1 MHVTRQSSTHRVLP
15 FALVSVLGASVLGV
29 SVLGAGVLC
38 VDVPTAWAQAN
49 ASSQDQIDRLAPV
62 SADTTAVDV
71 DVDAAFLEIVP
82 ERQGAAEQIPP
93 PPPAAAT
100 ATDTIM
106 ATGTAAIS
114 GGHRAAAARPNAG
127 PKSLVTWIER
137 DSWSEVVGRA
147 QAADRP
153 ILIDFYADWCRP
165 CKQLDRQVYSDSV
178 VAAKLADLV
187 TYKVDVDMPDGI
199 VLGQQFHVYSL
210 PTIILCRPDGEEIDR
225 FRGYRP
231 PAKFLQL
238 VANALAGHGTIE
250 DLELKLLGRYYDPQ
264 LRLAVGL
271 KYAER
276 MDVAPARRYLG
287 AALDRGDALPRR
299 DQARALLALANL
311 EYHAGN
317 EDRAVALA
325 HRVLRDYAD
334 DIDFKRT
341 LRALA
346 RYQRERGD
354 VEAMV
359 DVYRQL
365 AAIDPDDARA
375 LNDFAANA
383 ARTGVAL
390 DEATAAA
397 RRAVELSGYQPAA
410 MATLAEVYR
419 QRGHYADAMK
429 WIKRAVAADP
439 HDLYLSEKL
448 TQIRAEAVGG

>member
-1 MHVTRQSSTHRVLP
+1 M
-15 FALVSVLGASVLGV
+15 
-29 SVLGAGVLC
+29 
-38 VDVPTAWAQAN
+38 
-49 ASSQDQIDRLAPV
+49 
-62 SADTTAVDV
+62 
-71 DVDAAFLEIVP
+71 
-82 ERQGAAEQIPP
+82 
-93 PPPAAAT
+93 
-100 ATDTIM
+100 
-106 ATGTAAIS
+106 
-114 GGHRAAAARPNAG
+114 
-127 PKSLVTWIER
+127 TWIER

-199 VLGQQFHVYSL
+199 VLGQQFHVYTL

>member
-1 MHVTRQSSTHRVLP
+1 V
-15 FALVSVLGASVLGV
+15 
-29 SVLGAGVLC
+29 GVLC
-38 VDVPTAWAQAN
+38 VGLPCAGVPTARAQAD
-49 ASSQDQIDRLAPV
+49 ASSREQTDPLAPV
-62 SADTTAVDV
+62 SADTTAADV
-71 DVDAAFLEIVP
+71 DVDAAFRKIVP

-93 PPPAAAT
+93 PPPAAVT
-100 ATDTIM
+100 ATDTIT
-106 ATGTAAIS
+106 ATGSASIA
-114 GGHRAAAARPNAG
+114 GRHRATSAQPNAG
-127 PKSLVTWIER
+127 PKSLVTWSER
-137 DSWSEVVGRA
+137 DSWPEVVGRA
-147 QAADRP
+147 QAAGRP
-153 ILIDFYADWCRP
+153 ILIDFYAEWCRP
-165 CKQLDRQVYSDSV
+165 CKQLDRQVYSDPV

-231 PAKFLQL
+231 PDKFLQL
-238 VANALAGHGTIE
+238 IDDIRAGRGTLE

-271 KYAER
+271 KHAER

-325 HRVLRDYAD
+325 NRVLRDYAD

-354 VEAMV
+354 VEAP
-359 DVYRQL
+359 L
-365 AAIDPDDARA
+365 SAR
-375 LNDFAANA
+375 
-383 ARTGVAL
+383 
-390 DEATAAA
+390 E
-397 RRAVELSGYQPAA
+397 
-410 MATLAEVYR
+410 
-419 QRGHYADAMK
+419 ADADPRRSRRRLTSGPDCCERNRLLRAEPTTASGVDCWAGEPPAGVTTIPTEIGRPK
-429 WIKRAVAADP
+429 TRPIKRHRP
-439 HDLYLSEKL
+439 
-448 TQIRAEAVGG
+448 R

>member
-1 MHVTRQSSTHRVLP
+1 LQVTRQPNTHRVLP
-15 FALVSVLGASVLGV
+15 FALVSVLGVSVLGV
-29 SVLGAGVLC
+29 SVLGVIVLAIGVLC

-49 ASSQDQIDRLAPV
+49 ASSQDQTDPLAPV
-62 SADTTAVDV
+62 SADTTAVEV
-71 DVDAAFLEIVP
+71 DVDAAFLKIVP

-100 ATDTIM
+100 ATDT
-106 ATGTAAIS
+106 
-114 GGHRAAAARPNAG
+114 
-127 PKSLVTWIER
+127 
-137 DSWSEVVGRA
+137 GRA

-165 CKQLDRQVYSDSV
+165 CRQLDRRVYSDSV

-199 VLGQQFHVYSL
+199 VLGEQFHVYSL
-210 PTIILCRPDGEEIDR
+210 PTVILCRPDGEEIDR

-238 VANALAGHGTIE
+238 VADALAGRGTIE

-287 AALDRGDALPRR
+287 AALDRGDALPRP

-397 RRAVELSGYQPAA
+397 RRAVELSGHQPAT

-419 QRGHYADAMK
+419 QRGQYADAMK

-439 HDLYLSEKL
+439 HDLYLREKL